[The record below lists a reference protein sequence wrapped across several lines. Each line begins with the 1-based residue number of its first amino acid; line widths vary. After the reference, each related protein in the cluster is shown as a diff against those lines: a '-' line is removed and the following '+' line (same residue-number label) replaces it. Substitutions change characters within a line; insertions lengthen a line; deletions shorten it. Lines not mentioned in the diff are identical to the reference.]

1 MGIDA
6 LATPGGG
13 IREVKDG
20 RLDASYIY
28 PTRGDRL
35 LQLAV
40 NILEHKPYKNENLLE
55 SAIVTPDNAEVML
68 MQADEMRLQVDNLK
82 QLHAHVDRFLARY
95 NYQKVFLILII
106 LVLSLLII
114 VLFLFYRG
122 LSLRRRMAEETAN
135 AKLKFFT
142 NVSHELRTPLTLIT
156 APVEQLAADDTLTDG
171 QRSLLGVVKRNTD
184 ILFGSSMR
192 FSTSGRCRTER

>member
-1 MGIDA
+1 
-6 LATPGGG
+6 
-13 IREVKDG
+13 
-20 RLDASYIY
+20 
-28 PTRGDRL
+28 
-35 LQLAV
+35 
-40 NILEHKPYKNENLLE
+40 
-55 SAIVTPDNAEVML
+55 

-156 APVEQLAADDTLTDG
+156 APVEQLAADDTLTDS

-184 ILFGSSMR
+184 ILLRLVNEILDFR
-192 FSTSGRCRTER
+192 KRAERKDDRPFSAFRSVARAEAVDRNV